1 MSITATALAPC
12 SRCGEKTEITIYK
25 SINISENPELK
36 EKIRNG
42 SLFIWECPHCR
53 QANLA
58 RYETLY
64 HDPEQK
70 IMIWLMPSG
79 ELSETQMQA
88 IANHTRAMGNYR
100 LRLVK
105 DVGALMEKILI
116 FDSGLD
122 DMAVEMCKYVT
133 KMELVSRN
141 GSAREE
147 IESMPFH
154 FHRTDE
160 TDGVRSLV
168 FIYPDSGQMASLNV
182 GFNVYEDSLG
192 ILERNPDII
201 PGQDTF
207 MKIDQDWISSF
218 MK

>member
-1 MSITATALAPC
+1 MSITAKALAPC

-105 DVGALMEKILI
+105 DVGALMEICHKNGTCLPKWQCQ
-116 FDSGLD
+116 G
-122 DMAVEMCKYVT
+122 
-133 KMELVSRN
+133 RN
-141 GSAREE
+141 RVHAF
-147 IESMPFH
+147 PFSPY
-154 FHRTDE
+154 
-160 TDGVRSLV
+160 G
-168 FIYPDSGQMASLNV
+168 
-182 GFNVYEDSLG
+182 
-192 ILERNPDII
+192 
-201 PGQDTF
+201 
-207 MKIDQDWISSF
+207 
-218 MK
+218 